1 MQIIDVLHAT
11 FVGKQWYYNAKLIL
25 SIYHCIILTIFLTK
39 AKKKEKKKTMIMIK
53 KDMTLNIRCS
63 DNS

>member
-25 SIYHCIILTIFLTK
+25 SIYHCIIIKSFLTK
-39 AKKKEKKKTMIMIK
+39 DHDYDKKKKI
-53 KDMTLNIRCS
+53 
-63 DNS
+63 